1 MPVKKTLF
9 VLLSDRSIY
18 RYKVVDKSL
27 QTIHLY
33 LFFYIYNIGI
43 YNYTRKVVFSTNYV
57 LGAKHLPGDRS
68 HYV

>member
-9 VLLSDRSIY
+9 VLPSDRSTNG
-18 RYKVVDKSL
+18 YKVAEKSL
-27 QTIHLY
+27 QTVHLY
-33 LFFYIYNIGI
+33 FFFYIYNIGVH
-43 YNYTRKVVFSTNYV
+43 NYSRKVVFSTNYI